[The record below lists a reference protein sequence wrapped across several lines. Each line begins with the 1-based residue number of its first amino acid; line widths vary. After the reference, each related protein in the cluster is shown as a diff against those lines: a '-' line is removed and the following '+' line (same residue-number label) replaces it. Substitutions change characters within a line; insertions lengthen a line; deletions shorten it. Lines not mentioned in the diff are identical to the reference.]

1 MPDPRGPARAPRV
14 ARFLPLLVFLS
25 GAAALVYESLWMRS
39 FGLVFG
45 STTGAVALVLAV
57 FMGGLAL
64 GSAVAARRPA
74 ADPLGVYG
82 LVEMGAGGCA
92 LLTLPLLRALP
103 AAYATLAGSAGLG
116 GPAEAAGRILLAA
129 LVLLPATVLL
139 GASVPLALAFLERAG
154 VDTRAGFGRLYLLN
168 TLGGA
173 AGVLLATYVLLPS
186 LGVRATLVA
195 AAACSL
201 FAGGLARR
209 WAREIGPL
217 PPGARAAADRAAAA
231 TADGAAL
238 AAAGER
244 AAASSPADVA
254 LALAL
259 AAASGASTFGAEVLW
274 TRSLSLV
281 VGSSVYAFNLMLLAV
296 LVGIA
301 GGAAVYGRWRARI
314 ARPARAV
321 GRLFLAAGLAVLAG
335 QWLIGRLPEA
345 YLAALRLVPLSF
357 FWHQAVALAL
367 CLAALLPVT
376 LLLGLTFPLLLH
388 LFDPEPGASQRD
400 AGRLYAVN
408 TAGAIAGALAAYL
421 WLVPRLGLQ
430 PPYLVFAALL
440 LAGAAWALA
449 RARRLPTAVGAA
461 GAAAVLVVAALV
473 APRWKP
479 WDPVVMSAGVHR
491 YGLEWRGTAPAFALG
506 PWLREQR
513 SLLFYREGDEA
524 VVAVSEPKGKAR
536 RFLSVNGKTDA
547 GSGVEDVVTQKLI
560 AHVPMLLH
568 PQPRRALV
576 VGWGAGAT
584 AASMALHPLESLECV
599 EIERATWEAA
609 PFFASLSGSLKDDPR
624 FRIVFADGRSHLL
637 RSRERYDVIV
647 SEPSNPWITGVA
659 NLFTREFYAIA
670 LSRLAPGGVFG
681 QWFHYYNLAP
691 ADVKVEVRTF
701 LDVFPHAS
709 LWLVPPVE
717 AKDGTRALG
726 ADVLLVGSREERSI
740 DWGRL
745 ERAFGDE
752 RIAADLR
759 STRVLADAPA
769 VAAAWAMGREEMER
783 WSKDAASFP
792 RGTPV
797 NTDDYP
803 YVELVA
809 PRRNVVEPVE
819 AARAAAL
826 QYQAMGRAAG
836 DVRRAIVN
844 QPLLDSGGPLAAVL
858 LGRLGERYAAAAQPE
873 RALAAFLAAA
883 KADPAGAAA
892 AARAGELLLSEGRA
906 AEAERLLAEAV
917 RLDPARA
924 RAWEGLGSIFLDRRD
939 YARAEEAHRAL
950 LRLEPAN
957 VAAWLRLGA
966 ALARQGKW
974 DGAKDAL
981 ATALSIDPRAPV
993 DPELA
998 AYVDR
1003 QVRGVTVR

>member
-1 MPDPRGPARAPRV
+1 MPESRTEASASGAARW
-14 ARFLPLLVFLS
+14 LPLLVFLS

-64 GSAVAARRPA
+64 GSAAAARWPA
-74 ADPLGVYG
+74 ADPLAAYG

-103 AAYATLAGSAGLG
+103 TAYAALAGSAGLG
-116 GPAEAAGRILLAA
+116 QAAEAAGRTLLAV

-154 VDTRAGFGRLYLLN
+154 LDTRAGFGRLYLLN

-186 LGVRATLVA
+186 FGVRAALVA

-217 PPGARAAADRAAAA
+217 PLRARAAADRA
-231 TADGAAL
+231 
-238 AAAGER
+238 

-259 AAASGASTFGAEVLW
+259 AATSGASTFGAEVLW
-274 TRSLSLV
+274 TRSLALV

-296 LVGIA
+296 LLGIA
-301 GGAAVYGRWRARI
+301 GGAAVYGRWRTRV
-314 ARPARAV
+314 ARPVLAV

-345 YLAALRLVPLSF
+345 YLAVLRVVPVSF
-357 FWHQAVALAL
+357 FWHQTATLVL

-376 LLLGLTFPLLLH
+376 LLLGVTFPLLLH
-388 LFDPEPGASQRD
+388 LFDPEAGASQRD

-449 RARRLPTAVGAA
+449 RARGLPTPVGVA
-461 GAAAVLVVAALV
+461 GAAAVLVVATLAV
-473 APRWKP
+473 PRWKP

-491 YGLEWRGTAPAFALG
+491 YGLEWRDTAPAFALG

-524 VVAVSEPKGKAR
+524 VVAVSEPKGKTR

-584 AASMALHPLESLECV
+584 AASMALHPLDSLECV

-691 ADVKVEVRTF
+691 ADVKVEIRTF

-717 AKDGTRALG
+717 AKDGSRALG

-809 PRRNVVEPVE
+809 PRRNVMEPAE

-826 QYQAMGRAAG
+826 QYQAMGKAAG
-836 DVRRAIVN
+836 DVRHAIVN

-858 LGRLGERYAAAAQPE
+858 LGRIGERYAAAAQPA
-873 RALAAFLAAA
+873 RALIAFLAAA

-892 AARAGELLLSEGRA
+892 AARAGELLLSDGRA

-917 RLDPARA
+917 RLDPTRA

-957 VAAWLRLGA
+957 VGAWLRLGA
-966 ALARQGKW
+966 ALARQGRW

-981 ATALSIDPRAPV
+981 ATALSIDPSAPV

-1003 QVRGVTVR
+1003 QVRGVMAR